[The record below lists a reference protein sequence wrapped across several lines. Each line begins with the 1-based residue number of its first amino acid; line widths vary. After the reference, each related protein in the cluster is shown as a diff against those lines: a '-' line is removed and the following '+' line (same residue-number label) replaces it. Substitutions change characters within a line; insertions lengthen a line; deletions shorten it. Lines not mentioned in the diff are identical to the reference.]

1 MDVHEHEALEESGA
15 ENAVRDEA
23 GYFSPEFVES
33 VEGAIESRDRVALR
47 AICEDLHNADVAD
60 LLEQLEQDERTTF
73 IQLLGNEFDYA
84 VLTEVDDTVRE
95 QIIEALPV
103 AAVAAGLRDLDS
115 DDAVY
120 ILEDL
125 ADQEQEEILARIP
138 EFVRVRLRRSL
149 DFPEETAGRRMQSD
163 VIAVPP
169 FWDVGRTIDY
179 MRESDG
185 LPDEFYELIVVDPSF
200 RPVGT
205 VPLNRLLRTKRP
217 VRIDEIMDTPIRTIR
232 GDLDQEEAA
241 RVFERYNLV
250 SAAIVDDSNRLVGV
264 IHHDDIIDVIEQEA
278 EEDIRGLVGL
288 GDEEIS
294 DTVFYTAR
302 SRFLW
307 LFINLWTAILA
318 SAVIGLFNGSLSQMV
333 ALAILMPIVASMGG
347 NAGTQTMTVTVRA
360 LATRELGGFNKSR
373 IFRRELLVSILN
385 GTMFAVVTGLIAA
398 GWFGNAGLG
407 GVIAAAMI
415 FNMLCAGMAGFL
427 IPVLL
432 DRFGA
437 DPAVASSVF
446 LTTVTD
452 VVGFFAFLGLA
463 TMLLL

>member
-1 MDVHEHEALEESGA
+1 MDVHEHEAPEDSA
-15 ENAVRDEA
+15 ARVVRDEA
-23 GYFSPEFVES
+23 GYFSPEFVQAVES
-33 VEGAIESRDRVALR
+33 ALEARDRDALR
-47 AICEDLHNADVAD
+47 TVVEDLHNADIAD
-60 LLEQLEQDERTTF
+60 LLEQLEPEERGGF
-73 IQLLGNEFDYA
+73 IQLLGSEFDYA

-95 QIIEALPV
+95 QILEALPV

-125 ADQEQEEILARIP
+125 ADKEQEEILARIP

-179 MRESDG
+179 MREADG
-185 LPDEFYELIVVDPSF
+185 LPEEFYELIVVDPSF

-205 VPLNRLLRTKRP
+205 VPLNRLLRAKRP

-264 IHHDDIIDVIEQEA
+264 IHHDDIIDVIEEEV
-278 EEDIRGLVGL
+278 EEDIRGLAGL

-294 DTVFYTAR
+294 DNFLYTAR
-302 SRFLW
+302 SRFPW

-318 SAVIGLFNGSLSQMV
+318 ASVIGLFDASLEKMV
-333 ALAILMPIVASMGG
+333 ALAVLMPIVASMGG

-373 IFRRELLVSILN
+373 IFRRELLVALLN
-385 GTMFAVVTGLIAA
+385 GMIFAILIGIIA
-398 GWFGNAGLG
+398 GAWFENAELG
-407 GVIAAAMI
+407 GVIAAALI
-415 FNMLCAGMAGFL
+415 FNLMVAGTFGFI

-432 DRFGA
+432 ERFGA
-437 DPAVASSVF
+437 DPAVASGVF

-463 TMLLL
+463 TVLLL

>member
-1 MDVHEHEALEESGA
+1 MHEHETQEDSGA
-15 ENAVRDEA
+15 PAAARDEA
-23 GYFSPEFVES
+23 GYFSSAFVEA
-33 VEGAIESRDRVALR
+33 VGDAIENRDRKTLR
-47 AICEDLHNADVAD
+47 DLCQDLHNADLAD
-60 LLEQLEQDERTTF
+60 LIEQLDQERRTQL
-73 IQLLGNEFDYA
+73 IQLLGRDFDFA

-95 QIIEALPV
+95 QILEALPV

-149 DFPEETAGRRMQSD
+149 DYPEETAGRRMQSD

-179 MRESDG
+179 MRESDD

-241 RVFERYNLV
+241 RIFERYNLV

-264 IHHDDIIDVIEQEA
+264 IHHDDIIDVIEEEA

-294 DTVFYTAR
+294 DNFLYTAR
-302 SRFLW
+302 SRFPW
-307 LFINLWTAILA
+307 LFINLWTAMLA
-318 SAVIGLFNGSLSQMV
+318 ASVIGLFDESLEKMV
-333 ALAILMPIVASMGG
+333 ALAVLMPIVASMGG

-360 LATRELGGFNKSR
+360 LATRELGGFNKRR
-373 IFRRELLVSILN
+373 IFWRELLVALLN
-385 GTMFAVVTGLIAA
+385 GVTLAILIGIIAA
-398 GWFGNAGLG
+398 LWFSNAELG
-407 GVIAAAMI
+407 GVIGAALV
-415 FNMLCAGMAGFL
+415 FNLLVAGSAGFVV
-427 IPVLL
+427 PVLL

-463 TMLLL
+463 TLLLL